1 MRLRISP
8 WLWFS
13 IPKFPAHYSEVV
25 ILLTRHSA
33 YLFILPLVL
42 FVLATAIACAPANQ
56 PASGHASTAGAG
68 APPAPTDVALSVEP
82 GTTTIIANW
91 TPAADADSY
100 NVRWRHKGADFK
112 DNASAST
119 TESDAEFEVGSQGL
133 WIVRV
138 VACNASGC
146 SDPATSS
153 APVIISILGH
163 QAVRAWYTDAG
174 IHLDWDPFPGGYV
187 VKYRLSTD
195 ASMWKSSTMLSENG
209 FTITGDDLTDF
220 EGIGSPIV
228 RVHFNGDT
236 NGENCTLLGRY
247 PNQDMQELSRFANP
261 GAPERTTVAR
271 GGRSTPNEL
280 PDPVTRIL
288 RPVGDFT
295 VTYKTV
301 EGYDDPFRCLERDA
315 DNAWERN
322 FFGDTVKK
330 CSGSQ
335 SEILDHYVYEPNT
348 TFPDGAICGTRK
360 PKTDYERDQFG
371 EEVRVCNRHPDPDD
385 DQQDSPSST
394 DPSTRTHTADP
405 ARPVLMYAD
414 PSDNGL
420 EHPFLRNF
428 NHRTFYSVDDWYDAV
443 SSIAPAPDPEAQ
455 QPLF

>member
-1 MRLRISP
+1 MT
-8 WLWFS
+8 
-13 IPKFPAHYSEVV
+13 K
-25 ILLTRHSA
+25 HSA

-42 FVLATAIACAPANQ
+42 FVLATAIACASSTQPNTPRSNDAHTPTTPAD
-56 PASGHASTAGAG
+56 ATLA
-68 APPAPTDVALSVEP
+68 VEP
-82 GTTTIIANW
+82 GTTTI
-91 TPAADADSY
+91 TADWPPVMNADTY
-100 NVRWRHKGADFK
+100 EVRWRQTGDDFT
-112 DNASAST
+112 DAASMST
-119 TESDAEFEVGSQGL
+119 TESDAEFDVGSQGL

-153 APVIISILGH
+153 APVIINILGH
-163 QAVRAWYTDAG
+163 QAVRAWDTDAG
-174 IHLDWDPFPGGYV
+174 IHLDWDPLPGGYV

-195 ASMWKSSTMLSENG
+195 ASMWKSSTVLSENS

-220 EGIGSPIV
+220 EGIGSPII
-228 RVHFNGDT
+228 RVHFNCDT
-236 NGENCTLLGRY
+236 NGEHCTLLGRY
-247 PNQDMQELSRFANP
+247 PNNDMQELSRFANP

-315 DNAWERN
+315 ENAWERN

-335 SEILDHYVYEPNT
+335 SEILDHYVYEPDT

-385 DQQDSPSST
+385 DQQNSPSST
-394 DPSTRTHTADP
+394 DPSTRTHIADP
-405 ARPVLMYAD
+405 ARPV
-414 PSDNGL
+414 G
-420 EHPFLRNF
+420 
-428 NHRTFYSVDDWYDAV
+428 
-443 SSIAPAPDPEAQ
+443 
-455 QPLF
+455 

>member
-1 MRLRISP
+1 MT
-8 WLWFS
+8 
-13 IPKFPAHYSEVV
+13 K
-25 ILLTRHSA
+25 HSA
-33 YLFILPLVL
+33 YLSILPLVL
-42 FVLATAIACAPANQ
+42 FVLATAIACASSTQPNTPRSNDAHTPTTPAD
-56 PASGHASTAGAG
+56 ATLA
-68 APPAPTDVALSVEP
+68 VEP
-82 GTTTIIANW
+82 GTTTI
-91 TPAADADSY
+91 TADWPPVMNADTY
-100 NVRWRHKGADFK
+100 EVRWRQTGDDFT
-112 DNASAST
+112 DAASMST
-119 TESDAEFEVGSQGL
+119 TESDAEFDVGSQGL

-153 APVIISILGH
+153 APVIINILGH
-163 QAVRAWYTDAG
+163 QAVRAWDTDAG
-174 IHLDWDPFPGGYV
+174 IHLDWDPLPGGYV

-195 ASMWKSSTMLSENG
+195 ASMWKSSTVLSENG

-220 EGIGSPIV
+220 EGIGSPII
-228 RVHFNGDT
+228 RVHFNCDT
-236 NGENCTLLGRY
+236 NGEHCTLLGRY
-247 PNQDMQELSRFANP
+247 PNNDMQELSRFANP

-271 GGRSTPNEL
+271 GRRSTPNEL

-315 DNAWERN
+315 ENAWERN

-335 SEILDHYVYEPNT
+335 SEILDHYVYEPDT

-385 DQQDSPSST
+385 DQQNSPSST
-394 DPSTRTHTADP
+394 DPSTRTHIADP

-443 SSIAPAPDPEAQ
+443 SSIGPAPDPEAQ